1 MLFIVNVCLSDGCIS
16 PNKSSQE
23 LPESSKYVSKRSN
36 GSAALPEAN
45 NNIRKILNHVED
57 LEERTKLIPL
67 LQLQV
72 QKLKLERD
80 QLQFSLQETK
90 KSLQEKQQQNPPPAA
105 FQPQR
110 VSPVL
115 LNPLNIV
122 PPRRPHRSVHTNT
135 VSTVVRD
142 VGVSPAIMQKVNRG
156 IVTEISVNVAD
167 GGADNKLYTEKE
179 LRAEIEYDR
188 LKSKKATCTVAVQH
202 DLL

>member
-1 MLFIVNVCLSDGCIS
+1 MNFCLSDGCIS

-23 LPESSKYVSKRSN
+23 LPESSKYVSKKSN
-36 GSAALPEAN
+36 GSAALPEAK
-45 NNIRKILNHVED
+45 NIRKILNHVED

-90 KSLQEKQQQNPPPAA
+90 KSLQEKQQQNPPAAA
-105 FQPQR
+105 FQPLR
-110 VSPVL
+110 VSPVS
-115 LNPLNIV
+115 LNPLNII

-142 VGVSPAIMQKVNRG
+142 VGVSTAIMQKVNRG
-156 IVTEISVNVAD
+156 IVTEISVNVAN
-167 GGADNKLYTEKE
+167 GVGNNKLYTEKE
-179 LRAEIEYDR
+179 MRAEIENDR
-188 LKSKKATCTVAVQH
+188 LKSKKVTCTVAVQH